1 LKRNVDVSGLWA
13 LGKEFVGIVRDRRL
27 SLKPEDLGVR
37 ITYLASGPPSET
49 SAPECDFAVP
59 FA

>member
-1 LKRNVDVSGLWA
+1 MLA
-13 LGKEFVGIVRDRRL
+13 EPRREEYTIWTAIA
-27 SLKPEDLGVR
+27 PE
-37 ITYLASGPPSET
+37 APSET

>member
-1 LKRNVDVSGLWA
+1 MEEMSIG
-13 LGKEFVGIVRDRRL
+13 EFARRSRGINPKQL
-27 SLKPEDLGVR
+27 SLTPEDLGVR
-37 ITYLASGPPSET
+37 ITYLASPPITET